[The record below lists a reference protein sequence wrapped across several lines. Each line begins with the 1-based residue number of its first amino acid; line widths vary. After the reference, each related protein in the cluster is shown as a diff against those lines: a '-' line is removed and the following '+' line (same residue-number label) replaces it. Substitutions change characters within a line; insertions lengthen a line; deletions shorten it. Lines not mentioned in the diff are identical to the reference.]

1 MLLTKNIKVGN
12 LNRLIVNII
21 IYFFLIQISY
31 SQTNNSFIGT
41 KTDIKILDKIS
52 SKNEL
57 INLTN
62 GEELIYKDLVIKS
75 MKCTNS
81 EFDDNPEIKAY
92 IQVRDLTKNDNDKVY
107 VFNGWMFS
115 SSPSIAPFDHPVYD
129 IWLANCY

>member
-1 MLLTKNIKVGN
+1 MLLIKNIKVGN
-12 LNRLIVNII
+12 LNRLL
-21 IYFFLIQISY
+21 IYFLVYVFFTQISY
-31 SQTNNSFIGT
+31 SESTQNFIGT
-41 KTDIKILDKIS
+41 NTDIKILDKIS

-57 INLTN
+57 IKININ
-62 GEELIYKDLVIKS
+62 EESVYKDLVIKV

-81 EFDDNPEIKAY
+81 ELDDNPEIKAY

-129 IWLANCY
+129 IWLVDCY

>member
-1 MLLTKNIKVGN
+1 MPSIKNIKLGN
-12 LNRLIVNII
+12 LNKILSNLTICVSLIFCSVVKSDDNFVGQ
-21 IYFFLIQISY
+21 Y
-31 SQTNNSFIGT
+31 
-41 KTDIKILDKIS
+41 TDLKILDKIS

-57 INLTN
+57 IKLIN
-62 GEELIYKDLVIKS
+62 GEEFIYKDLAIKS

-92 IQVRDLTKNDNDKVY
+92 IQVRDLTVNDNDKVY

>member
-1 MLLTKNIKVGN
+1 MLLTKNTKVGN

-62 GEELIYKDLVIKS
+62 GEELIYKDLAIKS

>member
-1 MLLTKNIKVGN
+1 MLLIRNIKAGN
-12 LNRLIVNII
+12 LNIILSYLIICLSLLIYSVVNADDN
-21 IYFFLIQISY
+21 LVGQ
-31 SQTNNSFIGT
+31 N
-41 KTDIKILDKIS
+41 TDVKILDKIS

-57 INLTN
+57 IKLTN
-62 GEELIYKDLVIKS
+62 GEEFIYKDLAIKS

-81 EFDDNPEIKAY
+81 EFDDNPETKAY
-92 IQVRDLTKNDNDKVY
+92 LQVRDLTINDNDKVY

>member
-1 MLLTKNIKVGN
+1 MPSIKNIKLGN
-12 LNRLIVNII
+12 LKKILSNLTICVSLIFCSVVKSDDNFVGQ
-21 IYFFLIQISY
+21 Y
-31 SQTNNSFIGT
+31 
-41 KTDIKILDKIS
+41 TDLKILDKIS

-57 INLTN
+57 IKLIN
-62 GEELIYKDLVIKS
+62 GEEFIYKDLAIKS

-92 IQVRDLTKNDNDKVY
+92 IQVRDLTVNDNDKVY

-129 IWLANCY
+129 IWLADCY